1 MINLNR
7 FRKKKAREEKERRAE
22 TNRRFHGRTKA
33 ERAREET
40 EKQRLEKKIDGA
52 FLVREMVGLEDVPG
66 GDDSGDFE
74 KLEAATRDVMS
85 LKEFSALLS
94 GDEALLSGDAARDG
108 HESEVEKNAESLE
121 DDSDRADPESP

>member
-22 TNRRFHGRTKA
+22 TNRRLHGRTKA
-33 ERAREET
+33 ERAREDA
-40 EKQRLEKKIDGA
+40 EKKRLEKKIDGA
-52 FLVREMVGLEDVPG
+52 FLVREMVGFEDVPR

-85 LKEFSALLS
+85 LQEFSALLS
-94 GDEALLSGDAARDG
+94 GEETGDG
-108 HESEVEKNAESLE
+108 HESGVEKNAEALE